1 LTTDPAPAR
10 TPTVLRDLVYAE
22 PVGFRPLSLDLHL
35 PARRDAALIVFL
47 HGGGWRLGSRRIF
60 CPSMTAADAP
70 FGRIAAAGFA
80 LASVDYRL
88 SGEAV
93 FPAQTDD
100 ALAAVRWLRAH
111 ADEFGFDA
119 DRLVLWG
126 ESAGATIA
134 ALVALQPDTAARG
147 LIDWY
152 GPTDLT
158 EMARTLGS
166 LDDPDCREAGWL
178 GHPVAAGPERARA
191 ASPASHV
198 YGGAPPTLI
207 AHGLDDAA
215 VPHAQSELFAAAL
228 TRVRVPTELELVP
241 GAGHMW
247 QGDVDRIGL
256 LERAL
261 AFARR
266 VTG

>member
-1 LTTDPAPAR
+1 MR

-22 PVGFRPLSLDLHL
+22 PAGCRPLSLDLHL
-35 PARRDAALIVFL
+35 PARRDAPLIVFV
-47 HGGGWRLGSRRIF
+47 HGGGWRLGSRRVF
-60 CPSMTAADAP
+60 CPSMTAADDP
-70 FGRIAAAGFA
+70 FGRIVAAGFA

-93 FPAQTDD
+93 FPAQVDD
-100 ALAAVRWLRAH
+100 AFAAVRWLRLH

-134 ALVALQPDTAARG
+134 ALVALDPDASARG

-158 EMARTLGS
+158 AMAQDLGS
-166 LDDPDCREAGWL
+166 LDDPDSREAGWL
-178 GHPVAAGPERARA
+178 GHPVGADLDRARA
-191 ASPASHV
+191 ASPATHV
-198 YGGAPPTLI
+198 HAGAPPTLI
-207 AHGLDDAA
+207 AHGLNDQA
-215 VPHAQSELFAAAL
+215 VPHAQSKLFATAL
-228 TRVRVPTELELVP
+228 AGVGVSTELDLVP
-241 GAGHMW
+241 GARHMW
-247 QGDVDRIGL
+247 QGDVDRVGL